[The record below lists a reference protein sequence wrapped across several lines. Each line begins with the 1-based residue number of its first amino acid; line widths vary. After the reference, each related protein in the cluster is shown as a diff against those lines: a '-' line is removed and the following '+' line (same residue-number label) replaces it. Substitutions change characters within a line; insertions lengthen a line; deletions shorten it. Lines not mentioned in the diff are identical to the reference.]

1 LWSKINFRETRSTV
15 SAIPDRVQDVVIYH
29 DTVVTIDPSLI
40 SMTTKQISKKNHHL
54 WLAAIKPPIYS
65 VAIAPIAVGTSVA
78 FFQTN
83 IFQPQVFFT
92 FLGSAI
98 LIIAWLNLSND
109 VFDSETGIDVNK
121 HHSVV
126 NLTGNKSLV
135 FWMANLCLSLGIGGI
150 VALSWWQQDWTVL
163 GLVLLCCFLGYTYQ
177 GPPFRLGYAGWG
189 EIICF
194 FTFGP
199 GAVSAAYYSQT
210 QTFSGANLAISSI
223 IGISTSIILF
233 CSHFH
238 QIEDDLAAGKR
249 SPIVRLGTSLGAKVL
264 AVVTA
269 SIYVLTVVLI
279 ARGTLPLL
287 SLVIFG
293 SLPFAYQ
300 LVSYVHQN
308 HDIPEKVSSSKFIA
322 VNLYLS
328 SSLLLILGLV
338 LNSYV

>member
-1 LWSKINFRETRSTV
+1 MTINQ
-15 SAIPDRVQDVVIYH
+15 A
-29 DTVVTIDPSLI
+29 
-40 SMTTKQISKKNHHL
+40 TKNNKKL

-65 VAIAPIAVGTSVA
+65 VAIAPIAVGTAVA
-78 FFQTN
+78 FAQTRL
-83 IFQPQVFFT
+83 FDPQSCFT
-92 FLGSAI
+92 FIASAI

-121 HHSVV
+121 AHSVV

-135 FWMANLCLSLGIGGI
+135 FGVANLCLVLGIGGI
-150 VALSWWQQDWTVL
+150 LAISWWQQDLTVI

-177 GPPFRLGYAGWG
+177 GPPFRLGYLGLG

-199 GAVSAAYYSQT
+199 GAVSAAYYAQT
-210 QTFSGANLAISSI
+210 QAFSGSSLAISSI

-238 QIEDDLAAGKR
+238 QVQDDLAAGKR
-249 SPIVRLGTSLGAKVL
+249 SPIVRLGTAMGAKIL
-264 AVVTA
+264 TIATA
-269 SIYVLTVVLI
+269 SIYLITVVLI
-279 ARGTLPLL
+279 VAGVLPLL
-287 SLVIFG
+287 SLLIFI
-293 SLPFAYQ
+293 SLPFASQ
-300 LVSYVHQN
+300 LVTHVNQN
-308 HDIPEKVSSSKFIA
+308 HAIPNKVSNSKFVA

-338 LNSYV
+338 LS